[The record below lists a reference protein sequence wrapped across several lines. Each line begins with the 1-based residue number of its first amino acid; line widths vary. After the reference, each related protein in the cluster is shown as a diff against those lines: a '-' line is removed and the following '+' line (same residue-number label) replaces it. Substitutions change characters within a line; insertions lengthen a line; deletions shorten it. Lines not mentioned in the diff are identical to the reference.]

1 MGVEIV
7 TKEDLQV
14 LRMQLVSDFKAIIV
28 AHSKGVPVPGVEGYK
43 TKDVRKI
50 LGCSVNKLVSLR
62 VARKVRW
69 KKIGGTVYYNR
80 EDVRRLVDE
89 GF

>member
-1 MGVEIV
+1 MAMEII
-7 TKEDLQV
+7 TREDLEAFRIRLLNDLKV
-14 LRMQLVSDFKAIIV
+14 IIL
-28 AHSKGVPVPGVEGYK
+28 SQSEKGREPICESYR

-62 VARKVRW
+62 IARKIRW
-69 KKIGGTVYYNR
+69 KKIGGTLYYNKD
-80 EDVRRLVDE
+80 DVRRLIEE

>member
-1 MGVEIV
+1 M

-14 LRMQLVSDFKAIIV
+14 LRVQLMNDFKLILA
-28 AHSKGVPVPGVEGYK
+28 AQSKGAPSAGIEGYK

-62 VARKVRW
+62 VARKLRW

-80 EDVRRLVDE
+80 EDVRRLVEE

>member
-1 MGVEIV
+1 MSVEFV
-7 TKEDLQV
+7 TKNDLQD
-14 LRMQLVSDFKAIIV
+14 LRTQLIKDIKALL
-28 AHSKGVPVPGVEGYK
+28 SENKGLSERPLQGFK

-62 VARKVRW
+62 GARKIRW
-69 KKIGGTVYYNR
+69 KKIGGTVFYNP
-80 EDVRRLVDE
+80 DDIKCLLDE